1 MPHERPRPAPA
12 AHSARH
18 LAPPGADPH
27 RHPRPDCRNCD
38 GIGGIEHDYGN
49 HYDGEY
55 EGTDWEP
62 CPCWNEHRRWTL
74 LPLPRLPKWLRRC
87 RTVRDPWAANG
98 YSDEPPF

>member
-1 MPHERPRPAPA
+1 MIRLRIQLTDWPRRALVLTDTPRP
-12 AHSARH
+12 H
-18 LAPPGADPH
+18 
-27 RHPRPDCRNCD
+27 CRNCGGIG

-62 CPCWNEHRRWTL
+62 CECWNEHRRWTV
-74 LPLPRLPKWLRRC
+74 LPLPRLPKWLRR
-87 RTVRDPWAANG
+87 RRPVRDPWAANG

>member
-1 MPHERPRPAPA
+1 MNGRALPRLRIQRATWPRPA
-12 AHSARH
+12 
-18 LAPPGADPH
+18 LILTDT
-27 RHPRPDCRNCD
+27 PRPDCRNCD

-62 CPCWNEHRRWTL
+62 CQCWNEHRRWTL
-74 LPLPRLPKWLRRC
+74 LPLPRLPKWLRR
-87 RTVRDPWAANG
+87 RRPARDPWAANG